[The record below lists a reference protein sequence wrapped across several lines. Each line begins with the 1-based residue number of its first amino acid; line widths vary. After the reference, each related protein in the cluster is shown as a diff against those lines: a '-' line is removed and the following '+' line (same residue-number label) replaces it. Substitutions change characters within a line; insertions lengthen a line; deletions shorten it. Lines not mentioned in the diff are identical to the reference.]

1 MEEYAM
7 SNDELV
13 TVEEL
18 KKQIWEI
25 EGVKVDIFP
34 SKGNELGYS
43 RLVKP
48 YNYERLPD
56 DATVDDLN
64 KRISELQVGEPYE
77 LRLAKIWTHTR
88 REKIEEYERVIHR
101 YLIKE
106 GYQIRK
112 DSEWFR
118 LCKPILKL
126 LLAPNTIQE
135 QNKVI
140 EFIHKDL
147 Q

>member
-1 MEEYAM
+1 MNKLRRVNALLI
-7 SNDELV
+7 SKKWKELIKMRKNEDIKNL
-13 TVEEL
+13 TQD
-18 KKQIWEI
+18 KKRITQILYI
-25 EGVKVDIFP
+25 IQY
-34 SKGNELGYS
+34 GNTNQYKIGIT
-43 RLVKP
+43 K
-48 YNYERLPD
+48 N
-56 DATVDDLN
+56 LN
-64 KRISELQVGEPYE
+64 KRISELQVGAPYE
-77 LRLAKIWTHTR
+77 LRLVKIWTHTR

>member
-1 MEEYAM
+1 MRKNEDIK
-7 SNDELV
+7 NLTQD
-13 TVEEL
+13 
-18 KKQIWEI
+18 KKRITQILYI
-25 EGVKVDIFP
+25 IQY
-34 SKGNELGYS
+34 GNTNQYKIGIT
-43 RLVKP
+43 K
-48 YNYERLPD
+48 N
-56 DATVDDLN
+56 LN
-64 KRISELQVGEPYE
+64 KRISELQVGSPYE
-77 LRLAKIWTHTR
+77 LKLVKIWTHTR

>member
-1 MEEYAM
+1 MDKLRRANALLI
-7 SNDELV
+7 SKKWKELIKMRKNEDIKNL
-13 TVEEL
+13 TQD
-18 KKQIWEI
+18 KKRITQILYI
-25 EGVKVDIFP
+25 IQY
-34 SKGNELGYS
+34 GNTNQYKIGIT
-43 RLVKP
+43 K
-48 YNYERLPD
+48 N
-56 DATVDDLN
+56 LN
-64 KRISELQVGEPYE
+64 KRISELQVGSPYE
-77 LRLAKIWTHTR
+77 LRLVKIWTHTR

-135 QNKVI
+135 QNKII

>member
-1 MEEYAM
+1 MRKNE
-7 SNDELV
+7 DI
-13 TVEEL
+13 
-18 KKQIWEI
+18 KKQMQDKKRITQI
-25 EGVKVDIFP
+25 LYIIQY
-34 SKGNELGYS
+34 GNTNQYKIGIT
-43 RLVKP
+43 K
-48 YNYERLPD
+48 N
-56 DATVDDLN
+56 LN
-64 KRISELQVGEPYE
+64 KRISELQVGSPYE
-77 LRLAKIWTHTR
+77 LKLVKIWTHTR

>member
-1 MEEYAM
+1 MRKNEDIK
-7 SNDELV
+7 NLTQD
-13 TVEEL
+13 
-18 KKQIWEI
+18 KKRITQMLYII
-25 EGVKVDIFP
+25 QY
-34 SKGNELGYS
+34 GNTNQYKIGIT
-43 RLVKP
+43 K
-48 YNYERLPD
+48 N
-56 DATVDDLN
+56 LN
-64 KRISELQVGEPYE
+64 KRISELQVGSPYE
-77 LRLAKIWTHTR
+77 LKLVKIWTHTR

-118 LCKPILKL
+118 LCKPVLKL

-135 QNKVI
+135 QNKII
-140 EFIHKDL
+140 EFIHKGL

>member
-1 MEEYAM
+1 MRKNEDIK
-7 SNDELV
+7 NLTQD
-13 TVEEL
+13 
-18 KKQIWEI
+18 KKRITQMLYII
-25 EGVKVDIFP
+25 QY
-34 SKGNELGYS
+34 GNTNQYKIGIT
-43 RLVKP
+43 K
-48 YNYERLPD
+48 N
-56 DATVDDLN
+56 LN
-64 KRISELQVGEPYE
+64 KRISELQVGSPYE
-77 LRLAKIWTHTR
+77 LKLVKIWTHTR

>member
-1 MEEYAM
+1 MNKLRRVNALLI
-7 SNDELV
+7 SKKW
-13 TVEEL
+13 EEL
-18 KKQIWEI
+18 IKMRKNEDIKNLTQDKKRITQMLYII
-25 EGVKVDIFP
+25 QY
-34 SKGNELGYS
+34 GNTNQYKIGIT
-43 RLVKP
+43 K
-48 YNYERLPD
+48 N
-56 DATVDDLN
+56 LN
-64 KRISELQVGEPYE
+64 KRISELQVGSPYE
-77 LRLAKIWTHTR
+77 LRLVKIWTHTR

-147 Q
+147 

>member
-1 MEEYAM
+1 MRKNEDIK
-7 SNDELV
+7 NLTQD
-13 TVEEL
+13 
-18 KKQIWEI
+18 KKRMTQILYI
-25 EGVKVDIFP
+25 IQY
-34 SKGNELGYS
+34 GNTNQYKIGIT
-43 RLVKP
+43 K
-48 YNYERLPD
+48 N
-56 DATVDDLN
+56 LN
-64 KRISELQVGEPYE
+64 KRISELQVGSPYE
-77 LRLAKIWTHTR
+77 LRLVKIWTHTT

>member
-1 MEEYAM
+1 MDKLRRANALLI
-7 SNDELV
+7 SKKW
-13 TVEEL
+13 EEL
-18 KKQIWEI
+18 IKMRKNEDIKNLTQDKKRITQILYI
-25 EGVKVDIFP
+25 IQY
-34 SKGNELGYS
+34 GNTNQYKIGIT
-43 RLVKP
+43 K
-48 YNYERLPD
+48 N
-56 DATVDDLN
+56 LN
-64 KRISELQVGEPYE
+64 KRISELQVGSPYE
-77 LRLAKIWTHTR
+77 LRLVKIWTHTR

-106 GYQIRK
+106 GYQIRR

-126 LLAPNTIQE
+126 LLALNTVQE
-135 QNKVI
+135 QNKII

>member
-1 MEEYAM
+1 MRKNEDIK
-7 SNDELV
+7 NLTQD
-13 TVEEL
+13 
-18 KKQIWEI
+18 KKRITQILYI
-25 EGVKVDIFP
+25 IQY
-34 SKGNELGYS
+34 GNTNQYKIGIT
-43 RLVKP
+43 K
-48 YNYERLPD
+48 N
-56 DATVDDLN
+56 LN
-64 KRISELQVGEPYE
+64 KRISELQVGSPYE
-77 LRLAKIWTHTR
+77 LKLVKIWTHTR

-135 QNKVI
+135 QNKII

>member
-1 MEEYAM
+1 MNKLRRANALLI
-7 SNDELV
+7 S
-13 TVEEL
+13 
-18 KKQIWEI
+18 KKWEGLIKMRKNEDIKNLTQDKKRITQILYI
-25 EGVKVDIFP
+25 IQY
-34 SKGNELGYS
+34 GNTNQYKIGIT
-43 RLVKP
+43 K
-48 YNYERLPD
+48 N
-56 DATVDDLN
+56 LN
-64 KRISELQVGEPYE
+64 KRISELQVGSPYE
-77 LRLAKIWTHTR
+77 LRLVKIWTHTR

-135 QNKVI
+135 QNKII

>member
-1 MEEYAM
+1 MRKNE
-7 SNDELV
+7 DI
-13 TVEEL
+13 
-18 KKQIWEI
+18 KKQIQDRKRI
-25 EGVKVDIFP
+25 TQILYIIQY
-34 SKGNELGYS
+34 GNTNQYKIGIT
-43 RLVKP
+43 K
-48 YNYERLPD
+48 N
-56 DATVDDLN
+56 LN
-64 KRISELQVGEPYE
+64 KRISELQVGSPYE
-77 LRLAKIWTHTR
+77 LKLVKIWTHTR

>member
-1 MEEYAM
+1 MRKNEDIK
-7 SNDELV
+7 NLTQD
-13 TVEEL
+13 
-18 KKQIWEI
+18 KKRITQILYI
-25 EGVKVDIFP
+25 IQY
-34 SKGNELGYS
+34 GNTNQYKIGIT
-43 RLVKP
+43 K
-48 YNYERLPD
+48 N
-56 DATVDDLN
+56 LN
-64 KRISELQVGEPYE
+64 KRISELQVGAPYE
-77 LRLAKIWTHTR
+77 LRLVKIWTHTR

-147 Q
+147 

>member
-1 MEEYAM
+1 MRKNEDIK
-7 SNDELV
+7 NLTQD
-13 TVEEL
+13 
-18 KKQIWEI
+18 KKRITQILYI
-25 EGVKVDIFP
+25 IQY
-34 SKGNELGYS
+34 GNTNQYKIGIT
-43 RLVKP
+43 K
-48 YNYERLPD
+48 N
-56 DATVDDLN
+56 LN
-64 KRISELQVGEPYE
+64 KRISELQVGSPYE
-77 LRLAKIWTHTR
+77 LKLAKIWTHTR

-135 QNKVI
+135 QNKII

>member
-1 MEEYAM
+1 MRKNEDIK
-7 SNDELV
+7 NLTQD
-13 TVEEL
+13 
-18 KKQIWEI
+18 KKRITQILYI
-25 EGVKVDIFP
+25 IQY
-34 SKGNELGYS
+34 GNTNQYKIGIT
-43 RLVKP
+43 K
-48 YNYERLPD
+48 N
-56 DATVDDLN
+56 LN
-64 KRISELQVGEPYE
+64 KRISELQVGSPYE
-77 LRLAKIWTHTR
+77 LKLVKIWTHTR

-147 Q
+147 

>member
-1 MEEYAM
+1 MRKNE
-7 SNDELV
+7 DI
-13 TVEEL
+13 
-18 KKQIWEI
+18 KKQIQDKKRI
-25 EGVKVDIFP
+25 TQMLYIIQY
-34 SKGNELGYS
+34 GNTNQYKIGIT
-43 RLVKP
+43 K
-48 YNYERLPD
+48 N
-56 DATVDDLN
+56 LN
-64 KRISELQVGEPYE
+64 KRISELQVGSPYE
-77 LRLAKIWTHTR
+77 LRLVKIWTHTR

-135 QNKVI
+135 QNKII

>member
-1 MEEYAM
+1 MRKNEDIK
-7 SNDELV
+7 NLTQD
-13 TVEEL
+13 
-18 KKQIWEI
+18 KKRITQILYI
-25 EGVKVDIFP
+25 IQY
-34 SKGNELGYS
+34 GNTNQYKIGIT
-43 RLVKP
+43 K
-48 YNYERLPD
+48 N
-56 DATVDDLN
+56 LN
-64 KRISELQVGEPYE
+64 KRISELQVGAPYE
-77 LRLAKIWTHTR
+77 LRLVKIWTHTR

>member
-1 MEEYAM
+1 MEGIDKMRKNE
-7 SNDELV
+7 DI
-13 TVEEL
+13 
-18 KKQIWEI
+18 KKQIQDKKRI
-25 EGVKVDIFP
+25 TQILYIIQY
-34 SKGNELGYS
+34 GNTNQYKIGIT
-43 RLVKP
+43 K
-48 YNYERLPD
+48 N
-56 DATVDDLN
+56 LN
-64 KRISELQVGEPYE
+64 KRISELQVGSPYE
-77 LRLAKIWTHTR
+77 LRLVKIWTHTR

-135 QNKVI
+135 QNKII

>member
-1 MEEYAM
+1 MRKNEDIK
-7 SNDELV
+7 NLTQD
-13 TVEEL
+13 
-18 KKQIWEI
+18 KKRITQMLYII
-25 EGVKVDIFP
+25 QY
-34 SKGNELGYS
+34 GNTNQYKIGIT
-43 RLVKP
+43 K
-48 YNYERLPD
+48 N
-56 DATVDDLN
+56 LN
-64 KRISELQVGEPYE
+64 KRISELQVGSPYE
-77 LRLAKIWTHTR
+77 LRLVKIWTHTR

-135 QNKVI
+135 QNKII

>member
-1 MEEYAM
+1 MRKNEDIK
-7 SNDELV
+7 NLTQD
-13 TVEEL
+13 
-18 KKQIWEI
+18 KKRITQMLYII
-25 EGVKVDIFP
+25 QYGSTNQYKIGIT
-34 SKGNELGYS
+34 KN
-43 RLVKP
+43 
-48 YNYERLPD
+48 
-56 DATVDDLN
+56 LN
-64 KRISELQVGEPYE
+64 KRISELQVGSPYE
-77 LRLAKIWTHTR
+77 LRLVKIWTHTR
-88 REKIEEYERVIHR
+88 REKIEAYERVIHR

-135 QNKVI
+135 QNKII

>member
-1 MEEYAM
+1 MRKNE
-7 SNDELV
+7 DI
-13 TVEEL
+13 
-18 KKQIWEI
+18 KKLTQDKKRITQILYI
-25 EGVKVDIFP
+25 IQY
-34 SKGNELGYS
+34 GNTNQYKIGIT
-43 RLVKP
+43 K
-48 YNYERLPD
+48 N
-56 DATVDDLN
+56 LN
-64 KRISELQVGEPYE
+64 KRISELQVGSPYE
-77 LRLAKIWTHTR
+77 LRLVKIWTHTR

>member
-1 MEEYAM
+1 MRKNEDIK
-7 SNDELV
+7 NLTQD
-13 TVEEL
+13 
-18 KKQIWEI
+18 KKRITQMLYII
-25 EGVKVDIFP
+25 QY
-34 SKGNELGYS
+34 GNTNQYKIGIT
-43 RLVKP
+43 K
-48 YNYERLPD
+48 N
-56 DATVDDLN
+56 LN
-64 KRISELQVGEPYE
+64 KRISELQVGSPYE
-77 LRLAKIWTHTR
+77 LRLVKIWTHTR

-147 Q
+147 

>member
-1 MEEYAM
+1 MRKNE
-7 SNDELV
+7 DI
-13 TVEEL
+13 
-18 KKQIWEI
+18 KKQIQDKKRI
-25 EGVKVDIFP
+25 TQILYIIQY
-34 SKGNELGYS
+34 GNTNQYKIGIT
-43 RLVKP
+43 K
-48 YNYERLPD
+48 N
-56 DATVDDLN
+56 LN
-64 KRISELQVGEPYE
+64 RRISELQVGSPYE
-77 LRLAKIWTHTR
+77 LKLVKIWTHTR

-101 YLIKE
+101 YLIRE

>member
-1 MEEYAM
+1 MEGIDKMRKNEDIK
-7 SNDELV
+7 NLTQD
-13 TVEEL
+13 
-18 KKQIWEI
+18 KKRITQILYI
-25 EGVKVDIFP
+25 IQY
-34 SKGNELGYS
+34 GNTNQYKIGIT
-43 RLVKP
+43 K
-48 YNYERLPD
+48 N
-56 DATVDDLN
+56 LN
-64 KRISELQVGEPYE
+64 KRISELQVGSPYE
-77 LRLAKIWTHTR
+77 LRLVQIWTHTR
-88 REKIEEYERVIHR
+88 REKIEEYERVSHR

-135 QNKVI
+135 QNKII

>member
-1 MEEYAM
+1 MDKLRRANALLI
-7 SNDELV
+7 SKKWKELIKMRKNEDIKNL
-13 TVEEL
+13 TQD
-18 KKQIWEI
+18 KKRITQILYI
-25 EGVKVDIFP
+25 IQY
-34 SKGNELGYS
+34 GNTNQYKIGIT
-43 RLVKP
+43 K
-48 YNYERLPD
+48 N
-56 DATVDDLN
+56 LN
-64 KRISELQVGEPYE
+64 KRISELQVGAPYE
-77 LRLAKIWTHTR
+77 LRLVKIWTHTR

-135 QNKVI
+135 QNKII

-147 Q
+147 

>member
-1 MEEYAM
+1 MRKNE
-7 SNDELV
+7 DI
-13 TVEEL
+13 
-18 KKQIWEI
+18 KKQIQDKKRI
-25 EGVKVDIFP
+25 TQMLYIIQY
-34 SKGNELGYS
+34 GNTNQYKIGIT
-43 RLVKP
+43 K
-48 YNYERLPD
+48 N
-56 DATVDDLN
+56 LN
-64 KRISELQVGEPYE
+64 KRISELQVGSPYE
-77 LRLAKIWTHTR
+77 LRLVKIWTHTR

>member
-1 MEEYAM
+1 MRKNEDIK
-7 SNDELV
+7 NLTQD
-13 TVEEL
+13 
-18 KKQIWEI
+18 KKRITQILYI
-25 EGVKVDIFP
+25 IQY
-34 SKGNELGYS
+34 GNTNQYKIGIT
-43 RLVKP
+43 K
-48 YNYERLPD
+48 N
-56 DATVDDLN
+56 LN
-64 KRISELQVGEPYE
+64 KRISELQVGAPYE
-77 LRLAKIWTHTR
+77 LRLVKIWTHTR

-135 QNKVI
+135 QNKII

>member
-1 MEEYAM
+1 MGGIDKMRKNEDIK
-7 SNDELV
+7 NLTQD
-13 TVEEL
+13 
-18 KKQIWEI
+18 KKRITQILYI
-25 EGVKVDIFP
+25 IQY
-34 SKGNELGYS
+34 GNTNQYKIGIT
-43 RLVKP
+43 K
-48 YNYERLPD
+48 N
-56 DATVDDLN
+56 LN
-64 KRISELQVGEPYE
+64 KRISELQVGAPYE
-77 LRLAKIWTHTR
+77 LRLVKIWTHTR

-135 QNKVI
+135 QNKII

>member
-1 MEEYAM
+1 MRKNEDIKEQM
-7 SNDELV
+7 QD
-13 TVEEL
+13 
-18 KKQIWEI
+18 KKRITQILYI
-25 EGVKVDIFP
+25 IQY
-34 SKGNELGYS
+34 GNTNQYKIGIT
-43 RLVKP
+43 K
-48 YNYERLPD
+48 N
-56 DATVDDLN
+56 LN
-64 KRISELQVGEPYE
+64 KRISELQVGSPYE
-77 LRLAKIWTHTR
+77 LKLVKIWTHTR

>member
-1 MEEYAM
+1 MRKNEDIK
-7 SNDELV
+7 NLIQD
-13 TVEEL
+13 
-18 KKQIWEI
+18 KKRITQILYI
-25 EGVKVDIFP
+25 IQY
-34 SKGNELGYS
+34 GNTNQYKIGIT
-43 RLVKP
+43 K
-48 YNYERLPD
+48 N
-56 DATVDDLN
+56 LN
-64 KRISELQVGEPYE
+64 KRISELQVGSPYE
-77 LRLAKIWTHTR
+77 LRLVKIWTHTR

-135 QNKVI
+135 QNKII

>member
-1 MEEYAM
+1 MRKNE
-7 SNDELV
+7 DI
-13 TVEEL
+13 
-18 KKQIWEI
+18 KKQMQDKKRITQMLYI
-25 EGVKVDIFP
+25 IQY
-34 SKGNELGYS
+34 GNTNQYKIGIT
-43 RLVKP
+43 K
-48 YNYERLPD
+48 N
-56 DATVDDLN
+56 LN
-64 KRISELQVGEPYE
+64 KRISELQVGSPYE
-77 LRLAKIWTHTR
+77 LRLVKIWTHTR

-135 QNKVI
+135 QNKII

>member
-1 MEEYAM
+1 MQTPCLYLKNGGIDKMRKNE
-7 SNDELV
+7 DI
-13 TVEEL
+13 
-18 KKQIWEI
+18 KKQMQDKKRITQMLYI
-25 EGVKVDIFP
+25 IQY
-34 SKGNELGYS
+34 GNTNQYKIGIT
-43 RLVKP
+43 K
-48 YNYERLPD
+48 N
-56 DATVDDLN
+56 LN
-64 KRISELQVGEPYE
+64 KRISELQVGSPYE
-77 LRLAKIWTHTR
+77 LRLVKIWTHTR

-135 QNKVI
+135 QNKII

-147 Q
+147 

>member
-1 MEEYAM
+1 MRKNEDIK
-7 SNDELV
+7 NLTQD
-13 TVEEL
+13 
-18 KKQIWEI
+18 KKRITQMLYII
-25 EGVKVDIFP
+25 QY
-34 SKGNELGYS
+34 GNTNQYKIGIT
-43 RLVKP
+43 K
-48 YNYERLPD
+48 N
-56 DATVDDLN
+56 LN
-64 KRISELQVGEPYE
+64 KRISELQVGAPYE
-77 LRLAKIWTHTR
+77 LRLVKIWTHTR

-135 QNKVI
+135 QNKII

>member
-1 MEEYAM
+1 MRKNEDIK
-7 SNDELV
+7 NLTQD
-13 TVEEL
+13 
-18 KKQIWEI
+18 KKRITQILYI
-25 EGVKVDIFP
+25 IQY
-34 SKGNELGYS
+34 GNTNQYKIGIT
-43 RLVKP
+43 K
-48 YNYERLPD
+48 N
-56 DATVDDLN
+56 LN
-64 KRISELQVGEPYE
+64 KRISELQVGSPYE
-77 LRLAKIWTHTR
+77 LKLVKIWTHTR
-88 REKIEEYERVIHR
+88 REKIEEYERVLHR

>member
-1 MEEYAM
+1 MRKNEDIK
-7 SNDELV
+7 NLTQD
-13 TVEEL
+13 
-18 KKQIWEI
+18 KKRITQILYI
-25 EGVKVDIFP
+25 IQY
-34 SKGNELGYS
+34 GNTNQYKIGIT
-43 RLVKP
+43 K
-48 YNYERLPD
+48 N
-56 DATVDDLN
+56 LN
-64 KRISELQVGEPYE
+64 KRISELQVGSPYE
-77 LRLAKIWTHTR
+77 LRLVKIWTHTR

-135 QNKVI
+135 QNKII

>member
-1 MEEYAM
+1 MRKNE
-7 SNDELV
+7 DI
-13 TVEEL
+13 
-18 KKQIWEI
+18 KKQMQDKKRITQI
-25 EGVKVDIFP
+25 LYIIQY
-34 SKGNELGYS
+34 GNTNQYKIGIT
-43 RLVKP
+43 K
-48 YNYERLPD
+48 N
-56 DATVDDLN
+56 LN
-64 KRISELQVGEPYE
+64 KRISELQVGSPYE
-77 LRLAKIWTHTR
+77 LRLVKIWTHTR

-135 QNKVI
+135 QNKII